1 MDLDGQALAG
11 EDVVEVQQLERSSVG
26 SSVERDDLWPDGAGM
41 DRAHGSG
48 TDESRGDPSES
59 IRQSPSPES
68 QGATWSITK
77 GFAPSRLVMIGPPV
91 APALTH
97 LGDAATPIPQS
108 TS

>member
-1 MDLDGQALAG
+1 MELDLDGHALAG
-11 EDVVEVQQLERSSVG
+11 EDVVEVQHRERSSVG

-77 GFAPSRLVMIGPPV
+77 GFAPSHLIDSPEPV
-91 APALTH
+91 RYRRRVPR
-97 LGDAATPIPQS
+97 
-108 TS
+108 